1 MAGQVLI
8 DKKRLHS
15 WFECKGEKTCFT
27 VHFYVLY
34 INRKSEMTL
43 MQSHHTV

>member
-1 MAGQVLI
+1 MEGG
-8 DKKRLHS
+8 KNMY
-15 WFECKGEKTCFT
+15 T
-27 VHFYVLY
+27 VDFYVLY